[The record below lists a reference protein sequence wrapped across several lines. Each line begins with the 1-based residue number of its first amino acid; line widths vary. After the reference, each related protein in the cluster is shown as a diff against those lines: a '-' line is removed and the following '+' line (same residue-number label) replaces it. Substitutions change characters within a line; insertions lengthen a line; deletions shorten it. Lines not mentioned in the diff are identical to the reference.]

1 MPPITPMTDRRRFL
15 DDAARVAA
23 LLASAGLWP
32 IAARAQAGGMAYNT
46 AAFAAHGPAAAYNA
60 LGMALPVES
69 KNVLLQAQELAENGA
84 AVPVDVSTTLT
95 GVKRLLLLV
104 ENNPAALSAIA
115 EVSDAVEPSFSLRIK
130 MAESSNVYAVAITA
144 DGRAFFAKRDVKVTL
159 GGCG

>member
-1 MPPITPMTDRRRFL
+1 MLQTAPMTDRRRFL

-23 LLASAGLWP
+23 LLATAGLWP
-32 IAARAQAGGMAYNT
+32 IAARAQAGAYNT
-46 AAFAAHGPAAAYNA
+46 AAFAAHGSSAAYKA
-60 LGMALPVES
+60 LAIALPVES
-69 KNVLLQAQELAENGA
+69 SGVQLQAQDLAENGA
-84 AVPVDVSTTLT
+84 AVPVAVSTTLA

-115 EVSDAVEPSFSLRIK
+115 DVSDAVEPFFDLRIK

-144 DGRAFFAKRDVKVTL
+144 DGRAFFAKRDIKVTL